1 MDVGFIGTGHMGI
14 HMARNMIRA
23 GYQLVVHDLREEATV
38 SLQDLGARWADSP
51 KAVAGQCEV
60 IFTSLPGPPE
70 VERVVLGPDGILEG
84 ARPGT
89 VLFDLS
95 TNYPGGIRP
104 VAEAARKKGVDIL
117 DAPVANAVRG
127 AEEGT
132 LTVMVG
138 GTREA
143 FDKYKP
149 LLEAIGNN
157 IFYLGKLGNGYVAK
171 LTNNL
176 LLMATSQIMQEG
188 VLMGV
193 KAGLDPETIYE
204 VLNVSSASRLIQGL
218 PRLLERQ
225 FDDPSFA
232 LELAGKDV
240 RLAVQLGRELKFPM
254 PISAAAEQNFL
265 RAEARGL
272 GKKSPQATL
281 LPLEEV
287 AGVELRARQGK
298 ANSRT

>member
-1 MDVGFIGTGHMGI
+1 MDVGFVGTGHMGN

-38 SLQDLGARWADSP
+38 NLQDLGARWADSP
-51 KAVAGQCEV
+51 KAVASQCEV

-89 VLFDLS
+89 VLFELS
-95 TNYPGGIRP
+95 TNSPAGIRP
-104 VAEAARKKGVDIL
+104 VAEAAREKSVDLL
-117 DAPVANAVRG
+117 DAPVSGGVTG
-127 AEEGT
+127 AEQAT
-132 LTVMVG
+132 LSVMVG

-149 LLEAIGNN
+149 LLDAIGKNV
-157 IFYLGKLGNGYVAK
+157 FYLGKLGNGYVAK
-171 LTNNL
+171 LANNL
-176 LLMATSQIMQEG
+176 IGIASGQIMQEG

-204 VLNVSSASRLIQGL
+204 VLNVSSASRQIQGL
-218 PRLLERQ
+218 PRLLERN
-225 FDDPSFA
+225 FEDPGFA

-240 RLAVQLGRELKFPM
+240 SLAVQLGRDLGLAM
-254 PISAAAEQNFL
+254 PVSAAAEQNFI
-265 RAEARGL
+265 RAKARGL

-281 LPLEEV
+281 LLMEEA
-287 AGVELRARQGK
+287 AGVEVQPSKPTKPAQ
-298 ANSRT
+298 